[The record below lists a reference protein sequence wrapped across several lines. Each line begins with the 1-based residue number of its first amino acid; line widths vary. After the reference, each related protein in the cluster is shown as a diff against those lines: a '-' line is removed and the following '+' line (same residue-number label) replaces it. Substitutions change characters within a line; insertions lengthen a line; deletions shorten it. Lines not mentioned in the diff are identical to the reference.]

1 MMAGAMMHGAGA
13 RLRHL
18 VRLLAGLAG
27 MLLAAA
33 AVVATQVPPRPAGR
47 VVLAPSPAPVAMS
60 AGEALAA
67 QARITEALGVL
78 RRHAIAR
85 RLAEA
90 DAVLAAVRAAAD
102 PEAVA
107 AWEAAEA
114 APVQPQAPLAM
125 VEEPPPPMS
134 LSEVP
139 PRPEPIADAPPVL
152 PLDVSGAGQPAD
164 PPPDATPREPPKQ
177 GAAAITR
184 LFIHHA
190 ARHADAQHLGLAL
203 PDGLVLA
210 EIRAVR
216 AAPARPDI
224 RYFHA
229 ADRAAAERLA
239 ERLGQRLGPA
249 LPVRDFTRYRPLP
262 QPGSIEL
269 WLAQP

>member
-1 MMAGAMMHGAGA
+1 M
-13 RLRHL
+13 
-18 VRLLAGLAG
+18 
-27 MLLAAA
+27 
-33 AVVATQVPPRPAGR
+33 
-47 VVLAPSPAPVAMS
+47 
-60 AGEALAA
+60 
-67 QARITEALGVL
+67 
-78 RRHAIAR
+78 
-85 RLAEA
+85 
-90 DAVLAAVRAAAD
+90 LAAVRAAAD